1 MAGAAR
7 FRVARLLLAL
17 ALVVAFLAARMRPAA
32 HRAGPPYSR
41 TPVRPTASGST
52 RPRRGRRFAT
62 AVGFAA
68 VLCASVVA
76 GYAAWS
82 ALGSG
87 TGTASIT
94 VMNPPTATGASA
106 VTAGKAN
113 VSWTAPTPP
122 GTGAVTYYV
131 VRMAGAVPSAACG
144 TTPTA
149 PISATS
155 CTDVTA
161 NGSYGYIVTALW
173 RTWTSA
179 GTQSAAVTIVNDVT
193 APVTTVTAPA
203 GGSYQRTPTPTL
215 SGTAGSVVSSP
226 TTSADTATVTV
237 KIFAGPSVGGALL
250 QTLGPVTVTSG
261 AWSTT
266 ATALAGGAQ
275 YTVQVS
281 QADGAGNTGTG
292 LSTFVLDTTPPSP
305 VVSLPA
311 HGAYLNT
318 LTPAL
323 SGTAGTLAATTTTA
337 ADTATVTVTVFAG
350 PTATGTALQTYTV
363 AVAAGAWNKTLAT
376 LPTGAQYTAQVTQA
390 DGAGNLG
397 ADTATFVIDT
407 TLPAPTFITP
417 TANQVL
423 TTATLNGNGTA
434 GSALAT
440 TTTSA
445 DNANLTLQMYVGPT
459 VGGALLYTVSVPV
472 TAGTW
477 SAGGPLANGQYTARI
492 TQTDAAGNSG
502 SATVTFFSAL
512 TPVPTITAPV
522 NGGWTNLRQ
531 PVFTGTAGTAAG
543 DATTVIVNIY
553 AGATVAGALQRTSPA
568 ITQTAGA
575 WTWTPPSPL
584 NANAQFTAQVSQS
597 NTFGGPGL
605 STPVTFVVD
614 NAPPAN
620 PLWTT
625 GPAHTSPFS
634 TSGHAA
640 GTFEVQAADAT
651 HSPTATTISLSI
663 YAGSGVTGTPLGS
676 PVVTYPSGGN
686 WNVTYTALVLFSQYT
701 MVIISTDGAGNSTQ
715 VTSSFTQV

>member
-32 HRAGPPYSR
+32 HRAGQPYPRTQLCPPAAR
-41 TPVRPTASGST
+41 RSG
-52 RPRRGRRFAT
+52 RGRRLA
-62 AVGFAA
+62 AGAGFAA

-94 VMNPPTATGASA
+94 VMNPPTATAASA

-131 VRMAGAVPSAACG
+131 VRMAGAVQSAACG

-161 NGSYGYIVTALW
+161 NGTYGYIVTALW

-193 APVTTVTAPA
+193 APITTVTGPA
-203 GGSYQRTPTPTL
+203 TGSYQRTPTLTL

-226 TTSADTATVTV
+226 TTSADAATVTV

-281 QADGAGNTGTG
+281 QADGAGNSGTG
-292 LSTFVLDTTPPSP
+292 LSTFVLDTTLPSP
-305 VVSLPA
+305 VVSLPT

-337 ADTATVTVTVFAG
+337 ADAATVTVKVFAG
-350 PTATGTALQTYTV
+350 PTATGTALQTYNSV
-363 AVAAGAWNKTLAT
+363 AVTGGTWSQTLTT

-390 DGAGNLG
+390 DGAGNIG
-397 ADTATFVIDT
+397 SDTATFVIDT
-407 TLPAPTFITP
+407 TAPVLTFINP
-417 TANQVL
+417 TVGQVL
-423 TTATLNGNGTA
+423 TNSVLSGNGTA
-434 GSALAT
+434 GSALAS

-445 DNANLTLQMYVGPT
+445 DAGTLTLEIHSGLVT
-459 VGGALLYTVSVPV
+459 GALVSSTPV
-472 TAGTW
+472 TVNAGTW
-477 SAGGPLANGQYTARI
+477 SAGGGPLPNGSYTAKI
-492 TQTDAAGNSG
+492 TQVDAVGNSG
-502 SATVTFFSAL
+502 STTVAFIVAQ
-512 TPVPTITAPV
+512 TPAPTITAPV

-531 PVFTGTAGTAAG
+531 PVFTGAAGTAAG

-597 NTFGGPGL
+597 NTFGGPAGL
-605 STPVTFVVD
+605 SAPVTFVVD
-614 NAPPAN
+614 NVAPAAPV
-620 PLWTT
+620 WTT
-625 GPAHTSPFS
+625 GPARTSPNS
-634 TSGHAA
+634 SGHAA
-640 GTFEVQAADAT
+640 GTFEVQAADTT
-651 HSPTATTISLSI
+651 HSQTATVIGLSI
-663 YAGSGVTGTPLGS
+663 YLGAGVTTGTLRGS
-676 PVVTYPSGGN
+676 PVVTYPSGGH
-686 WNVTYTALVLFSQYT
+686 WDVTYSGLFAGFTYN
-701 MVIISTDGAGNSTQ
+701 MVITLADGAGNT
-715 VTSSFTQV
+715 VTVSQNFTQ